1 MSMDRRSFDTGISA
15 QVQSDVQSVAA
26 RLESVMADR
35 DRAVQQAMADFQADG
50 VSDEYATVEQRWRR
64 AAAEV
69 TAIISLVRTTMS
81 RNDETAGS
89 TLSRAGSAVAGIG

>member
-26 RLESVMADR
+26 RLESVISDR

-64 AAAEV
+64 AADEV
-69 TAIISLVRTTMS
+69 TAIINLVRNTMS
-81 RNDETAGS
+81 RNDETAGT
-89 TLSRAGSAVAGIG
+89 TLSRASSAVAGIG